1 MFFNYYWGQI
11 NLFIRTKI
19 QSSINIFK
27 NILFVFKKEKMEDDW
42 GWYVSLDDSL
52 FSPIKE

>member
-1 MFFNYYWGQI
+1 MFFYYYLGQI

-27 NILFVFKKEKMEDDW
+27 NILFVLKKEKLEDDW

-52 FSPIKE
+52 FSAIKE